1 MIDTWLSSYQWY
13 DHPEGLKF
21 VETHRDEYRSSGHW
35 LLLPGSFSAFHR
47 VLNNNELWF
56 IHKGRIILHIIDSD
70 GRLSTHILGDDL
82 TSGEVPVI
90 SVPINC
96 WQAAEIEQGISYG
109 FGSVVCAPAFRF
121 EKFEIADRKNLLIQY
136 PDHAELIT
144 RLTLP

>member
-1 MIDTWLSSYQWY
+1 MIDTLLRSYQWY

-47 VLNNNELWF
+47 VLNNNELWL
-56 IHKGRIILHIIDSD
+56 IHEGRIILHIIDSE

-82 TSGEVPVI
+82 TSGELPVI

-96 WQAAEIEQGISYG
+96 WQAAEIEQGIPYG

-121 EKFEIADRKNLLIQY
+121 ERFEVADRKNLLMKY
-136 PDHAELIT
+136 PDYAEVIT

>member
-1 MIDTWLSSYQWY
+1 MIDTLLSSYQWY

-56 IHKGRIILHIIDSD
+56 IHEGRIILHIIDSE
-70 GRLSTHILGDDL
+70 GRLSTHILGGDL
-82 TSGEVPVI
+82 TSGELPVI

-96 WQAAEIEQGISYG
+96 WQAAEIEQGIPYG

-121 EKFEIADRKNLLIQY
+121 EQFEIADRKNLLIKY

>member
-1 MIDTWLSSYQWY
+1 MIDTLLSSYQWY

-21 VETHRDEYRSSGHW
+21 SETHRDEYRSSGHW

-47 VLNNNELWF
+47 VLNNDELWL
-56 IHKGRIILHIIDSD
+56 IHEGRIILHIIDSE
-70 GRLSTHILGDDL
+70 GRLSTHILGADL
-82 TSGEVPVI
+82 TSGELPVI

-96 WQAAEIEQGISYG
+96 WQAAEIEQGIPYG

-121 EKFEIADRKNLLIQY
+121 EQFEIADRENLLIKY
-136 PDHAELIT
+136 PNHAELIT